1 MYVKYAQQQLGF
13 SFGHL
18 AAGDDVVCWPLA
30 EQVDDLISCF
40 KSTISTDDKNLLIP
54 HGLG

>member
-40 KSTISTDDKNLLIP
+40 KSSISTDDKNL
-54 HGLG
+54 